1 MRTFHLKTFGIPY
14 GLFRLLCGLSCLP
27 YGLSRLS
34 CGLPCQPY
42 GLSRLPRG
50 LSSRGIVAELGLGV
64 LELLPIEFVAVLRLV
79 AGLLRLEGRVDAGAE
94 FPV

>member
-14 GLFRLLCGLSCLP
+14 GLFRLSSGLSCQP
-27 YGLSRLS
+27 CGLSRLS
-34 CGLPCQPY
+34 CGLP
-42 GLSRLPRG
+42 
-50 LSSRGIVAELGLGV
+50 SRGIVAELGLGV

>member
-1 MRTFHLKTFGIPY
+1 MLGVGDRILYPRRLPVIPY
-14 GLFRLLCGLSCLP
+14 GLFRLPRGLA
-27 YGLSRLS
+27 
-34 CGLPCQPY
+34 CQPY
-42 GLSRLPRG
+42 GLP
-50 LSSRGIVAELGLGV
+50 SRGIVAELGLGV